1 MELLSLCLYIVPTAF
16 LLSFGHCAGMCGGFV
31 LAYSVKLNDLN
42 KLKALIYSLSYHL
55 SRIFAY
61 ILLGIIAGYFSSIFA
76 ISSKFMG
83 YIHFFIGIFFVIL
96 GVAFIKRG
104 EILKF
109 IENDKLWK
117 KLFKKPTIIASKMH
131 SLKGLILLG
140 FLNGFLPCG
149 VVYTFLGMAILSK
162 SAFMGAFIMAVFGL
176 STIPVMI
183 TLSFLS
189 NLISFKFKK
198 IALNVSAFIIILFG
212 IYNSYIGFLA
222 TN

>member
-1 MELLSLCLYIVPTAF
+1 MDLLSLVLYIVPTAF

-31 LAYSVKLNDLN
+31 LAYSVRLNNLS
-42 KLKALIYSLSYHL
+42 KFKAFIYSLSYHL
-55 SRIFAY
+55 FRTLTY
-61 ILLGIIAGYFSSIFA
+61 ILLGVIAGYFSSIFA

-83 YIHFFIGIFFVIL
+83 YIHFFIGIFLVIL
-96 GVAFIKRG
+96 GIGFIKRG

-131 SLKGLILLG
+131 SLFGLMLLG

-149 VVYTFLGMAILSK
+149 VVYTFLSMAILSK
-162 SAFMGAFIMAVFGL
+162 SVFMGAFIMGIFGL
-176 STIPVMI
+176 STIPVMLI
-183 TLSFLS
+183 ISSLS
-189 NLISFKFKK
+189 NLISLKFKK
-198 IALNVSAFIIILFG
+198 IALNISAFIIILFG

-222 TN
+222 TS